1 MKTYEQTLTEMSNEQ
16 LLEEFDAFCIATHK
30 DPTSRSHDRKIYS
43 IEQEILK
50 RMSAR

>member
-16 LLEEFDAFCIATHK
+16 LLEDYGNFCVACYE
-30 DPTSRSHDRKIYS
+30 DPDNIGNDSTKYS

-50 RMSAR
+50 RMSAK